1 MPVWRQMMAADLPKV
16 EAIAEVVHPAY
27 PEAPEVFANRLALFP
42 QGCFMAVEDGK
53 ALGYCIAHPGTLGA
67 PPPLDTLMKALPHD
81 ADCLYLHDL
90 ALLPECRGRR
100 LGAALVARLE
110 SVARAHAFA
119 RIALTAVN
127 NSDGFWEGVGFE
139 PSRCDALESYGAA
152 TYRVKSL
159 AGSKT

>member
-1 MPVWRQMMAADLPKV
+1 MPVWRQMMNADLPTV
-16 EAIAEVVHPAY
+16 EAIADVVHPDY

-53 ALGYCIAHPGTLGA
+53 ALGYCIAHPGKLGV
-67 PPPLDTLMKALPHD
+67 PPPLDTLMKALPAD

-90 ALLPECRGRR
+90 ALLPESRGRR

-110 SVARAHAFA
+110 QVARATGFT

-127 NSDGFWEGVGFE
+127 NSDGFWESVGFQ
-139 PSRCDALESYGAA
+139 PVPCDALASYGEA
-152 TYRVKSL
+152 TYRVKVL
-159 AGSKT
+159 A